1 MSRTTHNVGKPGFI
15 LGSNYDTND
24 GRQIDWDNVSDVDA
38 DGNKVVKAG
47 TIMAELGTGLLAP
60 RKEGVQDA
68 TPEDYPA
75 TCLLLTT
82 ITEGDNVDAIS
93 GYGVVLGGV
102 VFSNLLPDNG
112 AADFDAWL
120 TELKENG
127 TGFVFETYSDSRS
140 N

>member
-1 MSRTTHNVGKPGFI
+1 MGRTTFNVGKPGFV
-15 LGSNYDTND
+15 LGGNYDAND
-24 GRQIDWDNVSDVDA
+24 GRQIDWDNVSDVNSA
-38 DGNKVVKAG
+38 GKKEILGG
-47 TIMAELGTGLLAP
+47 TIMAETANGKLAP

-75 TCLLLTT
+75 TCILLATA
-82 ITEGDNVDAIS
+82 TEGVSTDALT

-102 VFSNLLPDNG
+102 VYKNFLEDNEH
-112 AADFDAWL
+112 ADFEDWL

-127 TGFVFETYSDSRS
+127 TGFEFETYSDSRT